1 MIPRYSARE
10 ALVILL
16 LAFLLGLAV
25 WGAHRRQVHG
35 TGSEPSALGILAKG
49 TETIPKAQDS
59 RPRPYEPEHSTARI
73 DPNRAGKEDLQRLPG
88 IGPVLAA
95 RIIRYRE
102 RFGSFRDVEE
112 LKKVDGIGEKRFERI
127 RPWVRIQEGKP

>member
-1 MIPRYSARE
+1 MIPRYSSRE
-10 ALVILL
+10 ALAILL

-25 WGAHRRQVHG
+25 WGAHRLRFHG
-35 TGSEPSALGILAKG
+35 TGSEPLTLILAKG
-49 TETIPKAQDS
+49 TETLPKAQDS
-59 RPRPYEPEHSTARI
+59 KPYEQERSTPRI
-73 DPNRAGKEDLQRLPG
+73 DPNRAGEEDLQRLPG

-112 LKKVDGIGEKRFERI
+112 LKKIDGIGEKRFERI
-127 RPWVRIQEGKP
+127 RPWIRIQEGKP